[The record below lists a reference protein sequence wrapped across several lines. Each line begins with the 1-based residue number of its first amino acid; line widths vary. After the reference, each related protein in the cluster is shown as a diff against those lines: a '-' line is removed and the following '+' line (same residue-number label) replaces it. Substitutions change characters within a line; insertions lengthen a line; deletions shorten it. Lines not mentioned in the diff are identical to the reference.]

1 MLVVRCFGKYLQMMD
16 VLKAIS
22 NEVFDCMLELYY
34 FYLDTVWHFFVR
46 ENKLTYPETVL
57 SSRARA
63 ALHRLSRTKEA
74 PPETLAPAN
83 PEMAKRP
90 TILYEI
96 AQNSPPKLSSNCDTT
111 SESGLFGLGAR
122 VLGMESL
129 TFLAT
134 VLRSLKPNFQK
145 RLLSS
150 RQQFF
155 EGFYG
160 EMVASIPELR
170 WFVYKNSASTLMP
183 LAPIISKIGKVKWDP
198 KEILSQHN
206 AYVDDLV
213 LSLKLVSQR
222 IAILGQQRLPLV
234 AYDSIWTEITHEIN
248 VMFVNGFSNTKKCS
262 MEGRA
267 LMQLDYREYLSKL
280 SKMCTVKPNT
290 EHVDIFLHAFYLLE
304 DEIEKWLRENRK
316 RYVYKMCFLFVGMC
330 TTRVAQAPAIH

>member
-1 MLVVRCFGKYLQMMD
+1 M
-16 VLKAIS
+16 
-22 NEVFDCMLELYY
+22 
-34 FYLDTVWHFFVR
+34 
-46 ENKLTYPETVL
+46 
-57 SSRARA
+57 
-63 ALHRLSRTKEA
+63 
-74 PPETLAPAN
+74 
-83 PEMAKRP
+83 
-90 TILYEI
+90 
-96 AQNSPPKLSSNCDTT
+96 
-111 SESGLFGLGAR
+111 
-122 VLGMESL
+122 GMESL

-150 RQQFF
+150 RQKFF
-155 EGFYG
+155 EGFYA
-160 EMVASIPELR
+160 EMVATIPELR
-170 WFVYKNSASTLMP
+170 WFVYKNAASTLMP

-206 AYVDDLV
+206 GYVGDLV
-213 LSLKLVSQR
+213 LGLQVVSQR
-222 IAILGQQRLPLV
+222 IGILGQKRLPLV

-316 RYVYKMCFLFVGMC
+316 RYAKKQLQNVINVSSVKLAKK
-330 TTRVAQAPAIH
+330 TRQAMLKLVDDLYLYNS